1 MSQVI
6 HHTDFLK
13 SELKRL
19 QTVIFECRYECR
31 IRQRDLYD
39 VDYIQNVGVL
49 SSGIAWL
56 DAEMDNQLVDK
67 YMTINQMTD
76 CIKNG
81 YNFYVLYPETYA
93 GIIYKAIT
101 DYIRYYGELSDRF
114 PNLQLPDQDD
124 FEVLDG
130 LATKIYELYRCY
142 EKPEE
147 LSGVVGRLRKRRR
160 SFDMQDPLPQVEVT
174 RDEDGNVIAKEH
186 NPLLDMFAD
195 RMTVKRIPKH
205 EFGEE

>member
-1 MSQVI
+1 MTQVI
-6 HHTDFLK
+6 HSTEFLK
-13 SELKRL
+13 SELERL
-19 QTVIFECRYECR
+19 QVVLFECRYECR

-39 VDYIQNVGVL
+39 VDYLQNVGL
-49 SSGIAWL
+49 PSSGIAWL
-56 DAEMDNQLVDK
+56 DQEMDNQLVD
-67 YMTINQMTD
+67 MFLTINKMTE
-76 CIKNG
+76 CVKNG
-81 YNFYVLYPETYA
+81 YNFYINYPETYA

-114 PNLQLPDQDD
+114 PNLPLPDQDD
-124 FEVLDG
+124 FEILDQT
-130 LATKIYELYRCY
+130 ASKIYTVYRCY

-147 LSGVVGRLRKRRR
+147 LSGIVGRLRRRRR
-160 SFDMQDPLPQVEVT
+160 SFDLQNPVAEVELQ

-186 NPLLDMFAD
+186 NSMLDMFAD